1 MCKLYIIALSKNMFW
16 VNRPWSLNKLLK
28 KIFCQDATTIF
39 HPNMFSEKP
48 LILLLSLFITHNSF
62 SVLFSTAVFGFKNT
76 ATYIEKQLK
85 YVSFHCENPKVPE
98 DIFFI
103 SSSFLKK
110 AHGWIRNKGKLQL
123 AYQGEKVFITAYVR
137 N

>member
-1 MCKLYIIALSKNMFW
+1 
-16 VNRPWSLNKLLK
+16 
-28 KIFCQDATTIF
+28 
-39 HPNMFSEKP
+39 MFSEKP
-48 LILLLSLFITHNSF
+48 LIPLLSRFITHNSF
-62 SVLFSTAVFGFKNT
+62 SVLFLTAVFGFKNT

-85 YVSFHCENPKVPE
+85 NVSFHCENPKVPE

-103 SSSFLKK
+103 SSSFLKKK

-137 N
+137 NLNIWFDYD